1 MSSYTARWNKINKK
15 VGSDPGIALKI
26 SGGGGTAVSMRKANC
41 NQRCVSHKGGFSIN
55 GPPVPNSAG
64 LVNVTNRAVITRKT
78 DYRKYP
84 MGTIVD
90 INKDS
95 TKTKTYSYPDEYN
108 FTSGHHTR
116 MLKSEHVDLFC
127 TKTNSKNSY
136 TTCVGDCKS
145 VVSGTRNNWES
156 GVVTETN
163 RYKPNIVKPENIKLS
178 SEYRDQIARLGND
191 FGWKGKD
198 C

>member
-41 NQRCVSHKGGFSIN
+41 NKKCVSHNSGFSIN

-78 DYRKYP
+78 DYRKYS

-90 INKDS
+90 INIDPY
-95 TKTKTYSYPDEYN
+95 KTKTYNYPGEYN

-116 MLKSEHVDLFC
+116 MLQSEHVDQRC
-127 TKTNSKNSY
+127 TLANSTNSY
-136 TTCVGDCKS
+136 TTCVGNCKS
-145 VVSGTRNNWES
+145 VVSGTRNNWET
-156 GVVTETN
+156 GIVTQTN
-163 RYKPNIVKPENIKLS
+163 GYKPNIVKAENIKLS
-178 SEYRDQIARLGND
+178 SEHRAQIARLGND